1 MAMDSKLTLSLDKS
15 VIAQAKI
22 YAKSQNMS
30 LSKLIEMYLKFVTK
44 EEVPK
49 IEISPIVEELTGVI
63 ELEDENYKQAYKD
76 YLAKKYE

>member
-44 EEVPK
+44 EEVSK